1 MKSIFSALFLVLVYS
16 QYAYAEKLDL
26 VAYSCSEWV
35 KVRQNGSEKVTLYWF
50 DGFISAYNKYGY
62 TGKHPQGVLKN
73 IGQKNISSWLDKYC
87 ISNKSDTL
95 QGAVESLIDEKKP
108 IVKACAFKNQAEDP
122 ALLLKKRWMN
132 KNKKK

>member
-1 MKSIFSALFLVLVYS
+1 MKSIFSALFLVLVCIVS
-16 QYAYAEKLDL
+16 MHMQKSSLL
-26 VAYSCSEWV
+26 VASSCSEWV

-87 ISNKSDTL
+87 LSNTGDTPS
-95 QGAVESLIDEKKP
+95 G
-108 IVKACAFKNQAEDP
+108 CG
-122 ALLLKKRWMN
+122 
-132 KNKKK
+132 